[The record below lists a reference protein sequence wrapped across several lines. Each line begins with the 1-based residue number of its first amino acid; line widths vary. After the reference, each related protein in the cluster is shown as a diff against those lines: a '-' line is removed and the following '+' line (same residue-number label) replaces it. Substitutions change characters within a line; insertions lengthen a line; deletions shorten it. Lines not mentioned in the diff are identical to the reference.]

1 MQRPLFIKTLLIQLL
16 LLPLFV
22 LLSFAGLYAQT
33 GSVTGVIR
41 DKKTQE
47 TIVGANVVIKGT
59 TLGAISDLDGRFT
72 LSNLKKGTYTL
83 VVSFI
88 SYTTITLE
96 NIRVDAGMPPLEIE
110 LEESIASLEGVT
122 VTAARV
128 TNTDLSMINSIKKAE
143 VVVSG
148 ISAQQISKSQDK
160 DAAEVVKRIP
170 GVTVTGQNYIRIRG
184 LGERYNFVQLND
196 APAPSMEADVRSFS
210 FDIVPSSLIDRILIY
225 KSPAADL
232 PGDFAGGVV
241 KIFTKSIPEESFM
254 EVNYG
259 AGYREG
265 SSMKEFSGSETSS
278 GYWTGF
284 NDGAHDLP
292 ADFPNDLRLSNPA
305 QLMQAG
311 QSLPNDWVPVS
322 SNSGLNQ
329 SLTITGGLR
338 LKAGKATIGNV
349 TSLLYSN
356 NKTIYKVERYDYM
369 QYDASQQRS
378 SILYNF
384 LDEEHTHNIRAG
396 LLHNWAVKFNENH
409 TVEFRNFYNQM
420 SKGQYVLRTGIHY
433 DFNYVPENHSFD
445 QLYRGIYTGQL
456 NGTHKF
462 ASQQITLD
470 WSAGYNRSYRDQPDY
485 RRYRSDVDTVEN
497 TRTLYIPLGSASS
510 YFLGRFFSTMDE
522 ESRSG
527 SMALTWKPASL
538 NGWLQNTIIKAGVDY
553 EDKTRDFS
561 ARNIGYVRTTQS
573 DPTLQYLTIDQLFQ
587 PENINNTTGIRID
600 EQSNPA
606 DSYHADNRQTAVYGT
621 VNLQPLKRIGIIA
634 GIRME
639 KNDQTLGSG
648 ALANDIENNT
658 VDILPSVNLNW
669 QYSEKMQVRA
679 AYGLTVNRP
688 EFRELAPFGF
698 YDFSYNLVKK
708 GNKDLKNARIHNMD
722 LRWEYYPE
730 ASEVISLGVFYKKF
744 IDPIETQF
752 VPGGGSGGIKDF
764 SFNNVEGAESM
775 GVEAEVRK
783 SLKGITTSGF
793 INDLSVIF
801 NSAFIISK
809 VQLGDSLVR
818 QSSNRPMQG
827 QSPYI
832 INMGLSYRNMLHDL
846 QVNLLYNV
854 AGKYI
859 FSIGFDVYPD
869 IYQMPRNLLDLTV
882 NKGLGK
888 HFELK
893 AGISDLLNNPVLL
906 LQDANNDGKFEAAGD
921 QVIQRYMPGTTYTF
935 GISYR
940 L

>member
-1 MQRPLFIKTLLIQLL
+1 MQRPLFNKTLLIQLL

-22 LLSFAGLYAQT
+22 LLSFAELHAQT
-33 GSVTGVIR
+33 GSVSGVIR

-59 TLGAISDLDGRFT
+59 TMGAISDLDGRFT
-72 LSNLKKGTYTL
+72 LTNLKKGTYTL

-96 NIRVDAGMPPLEIE
+96 NIRIDDNTTLLDIE

-128 TNTDLSMINSIKKAE
+128 TNTDLAMINSIKKAE
-143 VVVSG
+143 VVVNG
-148 ISAQQISKSQDK
+148 ISAQQIGKSQDK

-170 GVTVTGQNYIRIRG
+170 GVTVTGDKYIRIRG

-210 FDIVPSSLIDRILIY
+210 FDIVPASLIDRILVY

-232 PGDFAGGVV
+232 PGDFSGGVV
-241 KIFTKSIPEESFM
+241 KIFTRSIPEESFI

-259 AGYREG
+259 TGYREG
-265 SSMKEFSGSETSS
+265 SSLKEFLGSENSNT
-278 GYWTGF
+278 YFTGF
-284 NDGAHDLP
+284 NDKTHDLP
-292 ADFPNDLRLSNPA
+292 ADFPKDLRLANSA
-305 QLMQAG
+305 QLIQAG

-322 SNSGLNQ
+322 SNAGLNQ
-329 SLTITGGLR
+329 SLTITGA
-338 LKAGKATIGNV
+338 LKLNVGKATIGNI

-356 NKTIYKVERYDYM
+356 NKTVHQVERNDFM
-369 QYDASQQRS
+369 QYDAGLNKS
-378 SILYNF
+378 SILFHF
-384 LDEEHTHNIRAG
+384 LDEEYSQNIRTG
-396 LLHNWAVKFNENH
+396 LLHNWAVKFNGNH
-409 TVEFRNFYNQM
+409 SVEFRNFYNQM

-462 ASQQITLD
+462 ASQQLTLN
-470 WSAGYNRSYRDQPDY
+470 WSAGYNKSYRDQPDY

-527 SMALTWKPASL
+527 SMSLAWKPASL
-538 NGWLQNTIIKAGVDY
+538 KGWLQNTVIRAGVDY
-553 EDKTRDFS
+553 EDKNRNFT

-573 DPTLQYLTIDQLFQ
+573 DPTLQYLTIDKLFE

-600 EQSNPA
+600 EQSNAA
-606 DSYHADNRQTAVYGT
+606 DSYRAANRQTAVYAS
-621 VNLQPLKRIGIIA
+621 VNMDPGKRFGIIA
-634 GIRME
+634 GVRAE
-639 KNDQTLGSG
+639 RNDQSLGSE
-648 ALANDIENNT
+648 ALSEEVQNNSF
-658 VDILPSVNLNW
+658 DILPSLNLTYR
-669 QYSEKMQVRA
+669 YSEKVQLRA
-679 AYGLTVNRP
+679 GYGITVNRP

-698 YDFSYNLVKK
+698 YDFSYNMVKK

-722 LRWEYYPE
+722 LRWEYYPQS
-730 ASEVISLGVFYKKF
+730 SEIISLGVFYKKF

-752 VPGGGSGGIKDF
+752 IPGGGSGGIKDF
-764 SFNNVEGAESM
+764 SFANVEGATSIGLE
-775 GVEAEVRK
+775 GEVRK
-783 SLKGITTSGF
+783 SFAGLTSVKF
-793 INDLSVIF
+793 LNDMGVMFNGALIKSRVMLS
-801 NSAFIISK
+801 
-809 VQLGDSLVR
+809 DSLVR

-832 INMGLSYRNMLHDL
+832 INMGLWYRNMRHDL

-854 AGKYI
+854 AGRYI

-882 NKGLGK
+882 SKGVGRHL
-888 HFELK
+888 EVK
-893 AGISDLLNNPVLL
+893 AGISDLLNNSVLL
-906 LQDANNDGKFEAAGD
+906 LQDANNDGRFRETDD
-921 QVIQRYMPGTTYTF
+921 QVIQRYMPGITYTF

>member
-1 MQRPLFIKTLLIQLL
+1 MQRPLLFKTLLIKFL
-16 LLPLFV
+16 LLPVIMLFTV
-22 LLSFAGLYAQT
+22 AGIHAQT
-33 GSVTGVIR
+33 GSVAGVIR

-72 LSNLKKGTYTL
+72 LANLKKGTYTL

-96 NIRVDAGMPPLEIE
+96 NIRIDENTPELSIE

-122 VTAARV
+122 VSANRV
-128 TNTDLSMINSIKKAE
+128 THTDLSMINSIKKAE

-148 ISAQQISKSQDK
+148 ISSQQISKSQDK

-170 GVTVTGQNYIRIRG
+170 GVTVTGENYIRIRG

-210 FDIVPSSLIDRILIY
+210 FDIVPSSLIDRILIF
-225 KSPAADL
+225 KSPSADL
-232 PGDFAGGVV
+232 PGDFSGGVV
-241 KIFTKSIPEESFM
+241 KIFTKSIPEESFL

-259 AGYREG
+259 TGYRQG
-265 SSMKEFSGSETSS
+265 SSMQEFLGNETGSTN
-278 GYWTGF
+278 WTGF

-292 ADFPNDLRLSNPA
+292 ADFPKDLRLSNPA
-305 QLMQAG
+305 ELMAAG
-311 QSLPNDWVPVS
+311 QSLPNSWVPVS
-322 SNSGLNQ
+322 SNTGLNQ
-329 SLTITGGLR
+329 SLTITGA
-338 LKAGKATIGNV
+338 LKLKSGKATIGNV

-356 NKTIYKVERYDYM
+356 NKTVYEVERYDYM
-369 QYDASQQRS
+369 QYDAGQEKS

-384 LDEEHTHNIRAG
+384 LDREYTHNIRAG

-409 TVEFRNFYNQM
+409 SVEFRNFYNQV
-420 SKGQYVLRTGIHY
+420 SKAQYVLRTGIHY

-462 ASQQITLD
+462 AAQQLTFD

-522 ESRSG
+522 ESMSG
-527 SMALTWKPASL
+527 SVGLTWKPLSL
-538 NGWLQNTIIKAGVDY
+538 KGILSNMVLKAGVDHD
-553 EDKTRDFS
+553 DKNREFS

-573 DPTLQYLTIDQLFQ
+573 DPNLQYLTIDQLFQ
-587 PENINNTTGIRID
+587 PENINNTSGIRID
-600 EQSNPA
+600 EQSNAA
-606 DSYHADNRQTAVYGT
+606 DSYHAANKQTAVYGS
-621 VNLQPLKRIGIIA
+621 VNMQPIKRIGVIA
-634 GIRME
+634 GVRLE
-639 KNDQTLGSG
+639 KNDQLLGSG
-648 ALANDIENNT
+648 ALQEDIENNSL
-658 VDILPSVNLNW
+658 DILPSVNLNW

-679 AYGLTVNRP
+679 AYGVTVNRP

-730 ASEVISLGVFYKKF
+730 ASEIISLGVFYKKF

-764 SFNNVEGAESM
+764 SFANVEGAESM

-783 SLKGITTSGF
+783 SLKGLTNSNF
-793 INDLSVIF
+793 INDLSIIF
-801 NSAFIISK
+801 NGALIKSK

-818 QSSNRPMQG
+818 QSSDRPMQG

-832 INMGLSYRNMLHDL
+832 LNMGLSYRNMQHDL

-869 IYQMPRNLLDLTV
+869 IYQMPRNLIDLTI
-882 NKGLGK
+882 NKGLGR

-906 LQDANNDGKFEAAGD
+906 LQDANNDGKYEAAGD
-921 QVIQRYMPGTTYTF
+921 QVIQRYMPGTTFTL
-935 GISYR
+935 GISYS